1 MRILEI
7 VADLKIGGA
16 QRVAA
21 NISKYANPDF
31 KFTYLVFG
39 DDIGDYEEEIKARG
53 HQVIHVPSPKQS
65 SSSFTKA
72 LNTVMKTGHFDVVH
86 CHTMFSCGLVMLIAK
101 LNRIPGRISHSHTA
115 KDNANGKTIRR
126 KLYKQIMQDLI
137 WTCGTDFLA
146 CGKDAGCE
154 LYGTER
160 FLKKGVVIQNGID
173 TAAYRFD
180 ADSRT
185 KIREKLGLTSQFV
198 IGNVGHYEPVKNQS
212 FLIRL
217 MPGILQRRP
226 NTVLLLYGGGSTR
239 DMLEQEIQSRHLGEY
254 VRVMGN
260 VSNIPEV
267 LSAFDVFAFPSLFE
281 GTPLA
286 LLEAQANG
294 LPCLISDRI
303 PDDACVTAL
312 VQKLPLNDPAAW
324 ENAILAAE
332 RDQEA
337 DHTAA
342 LLSHYEDIHESM
354 SKLYKVFERYRSR
367 R

>member
-1 MRILEI
+1 MEILEI

-21 NISKYANPDF
+21 NISKYAGPDYH
-31 KFTYLVFG
+31 FTYLVFG

-53 HQVIHVPSPKQS
+53 HRVIHVPSPKQS
-65 SSSFTKA
+65 SSSFSKA
-72 LNTVMKTGHFDVVH
+72 LNAVMKAGRFDVVH

-101 LNRIPGRISHSHTA
+101 QNGIPGRISHSHTA
-115 KDNANGKTIRR
+115 KDNANGRSVRR
-126 KLYKQIMQDLI
+126 KLYKRTMRSLI
-137 WTCGTDFLA
+137 RTCGTDFLA

-160 FLKKGVVIQNGID
+160 FLKKGVVIRNGID
-173 TAAYRFD
+173 TAAYRYD
-180 ADSRT
+180 AETRT
-185 KIREKLGLTSQFV
+185 RIREKLGLTDQFV
-198 IGNVGHYEPVKNQS
+198 IGHVGHYEPVKNQQ

-217 MPGILQRRP
+217 MPRILRRRP
-226 NTVLLLYGGGSTR
+226 NAVLLLYGGGSTR
-239 DMLEQEIQSRHLGEY
+239 ELLEQEIRSLHLEEC

-260 VSNIPEV
+260 VGNIPEV

-294 LPCLISDRI
+294 LPCVISDQV

-312 VQKLPLNDPAAW
+312 VQKLPLDDEAAW

-332 RDQEA
+332 RDREA

-354 SKLYKVFERYRSR
+354 SKLYEVFDRYQNR